1 LESPGGETAAP
12 TGEVTPESKTK
23 KMNIILEATESTN
36 IDELDLEK
44 GRRSLGEIEKVLGNL
59 IN

>member
-1 LESPGGETAAP
+1 MIFDS
-12 TGEVTPESKTK
+12 S
-23 KMNIILEATESTN
+23 ESTN

>member
-1 LESPGGETAAP
+1 MIFDAS
-12 TGEVTPESKTK
+12 
-23 KMNIILEATESTN
+23 ESTN